1 MIAIGSDHGG
11 YLLKEEIKKY
21 LKEKEIA
28 FKDFGCD
35 SEEACDYPVY
45 GKAVAEAVAKGT
57 YEKGILI
64 CGTGIGISISAN
76 KIKGIRAALCCD
88 CFSAEAAREHN
99 DANILCLGGR
109 VTGTGLA
116 LKIVDTFFK
125 TEFSKEE
132 RHERRIAMIEK

>member
-11 YLLKEEIKKY
+11 YLLKEEIKKH

-64 CGTGIGISISAN
+64 CGTGIGISDRKS
-76 KIKGIRAALCCD
+76 
-88 CFSAEAAREHN
+88 
-99 DANILCLGGR
+99 
-109 VTGTGLA
+109 V
-116 LKIVDTFFK
+116 V
-125 TEFSKEE
+125 
-132 RHERRIAMIEK
+132 